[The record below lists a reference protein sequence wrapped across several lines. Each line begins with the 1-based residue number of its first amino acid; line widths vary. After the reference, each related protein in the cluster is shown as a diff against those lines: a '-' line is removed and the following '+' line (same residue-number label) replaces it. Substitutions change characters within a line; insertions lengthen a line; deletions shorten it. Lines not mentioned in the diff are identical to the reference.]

1 MPVRDDD
8 PVTPSAVEGV
18 YRDAAE
24 IGRVVQL
31 FAISVMGG
39 ADPSAIDAATLF
51 AFETLRARDDVEA
64 CAGSITVLMDGQTAG
79 VLVAQPRGAPALKEL
94 GSDLVLSLGSR
105 FVGTQVAIGLASTN
119 GREKLELDDAIAVA
133 IEGLE
138 VATASGSSR
147 AVHSELYELTLATRR
162 RQGTI
167 FPLESVRNLE
177 ESDFIPRPEESA
189 EMPPEPVDQAESLG
203 EFDDPFAHLASE
215 AYELNATSARALT
228 NGIAPLD
235 LPQTSAVA
243 ELEAKSKAEIER
255 LRLELEV
262 ARREKLQSHGP
273 DTDVNIQ
280 ERRIQ
285 KLMDQ
290 LEGAEAEI
298 ARLREESSADR
309 GVESAYR
316 SVQGLD
322 PAEPAA
328 PTKRVLID
336 GVFEANRP
344 EGGPE
349 NRPGDQP

>member
-8 PVTPSAVEGV
+8 PVTPNAVEGV

-24 IGRVVQL
+24 IGRVVQI
-31 FAISVMGG
+31 FAVSVIGCV
-39 ADPSAIDAATLF
+39 DPSAIDAATLF
-51 AFETLRARDDVEA
+51 AVETLQARDDVEA

-94 GSDLVLSLGSR
+94 GSDLVRYLGNR
-105 FVGTQVAIGLASTN
+105 FVGAQVSIGLASTN

-138 VATASGSSR
+138 VAAASGSNR

-177 ESDFIPRPEESA
+177 ERDFVPRPEGSTEA
-189 EMPPEPVDQAESLG
+189 APEPTEQAESLG

-215 AYELNATSARALT
+215 AYELNAESAMALT
-228 NGIAPLD
+228 NGIAP
-235 LPQTSAVA
+235 QAAAVA

-262 ARREKLQSHGP
+262 ARREKLQSVGP
-273 DTDVNIQ
+273 ESDVNIQ

-285 KLMDQ
+285 KLVDQ

-344 EGGPE
+344 EGPPE
-349 NRPGDQP
+349 NQPGDQP